1 MERLKQRQRDIL
13 EYMGKEIDEKGYPPT
28 VREICTALGIKST
41 STVHKDISILEKLG
55 FVRKDPSKPRA
66 LILVNHK
73 NKFYDNEIKQ
83 QISNTSETIE
93 IPVIGNIAA
102 GSPIIADQ
110 NIEDSFPIP
119 ARFINNNVTFM
130 LKVRGE
136 SMIEAGILD
145 GDYILV
151 EQHNTANNGEV
162 VVAMINDYESEATV
176 KTFYKENG
184 HFRLQPENSSMEPI
198 IVDDVT
204 ILGKVVGVFRYFN

>member
-1 MERLKQRQRDIL
+1 MERLKQRQKDIL

-28 VREICTALGIKST
+28 VREICSALGIKST
-41 STVHKDISILEKLG
+41 STVHNDISVLEKYG

-73 NKFYDNEIKQ
+73 NKFYDNGVDEQ
-83 QISNTSETIE
+83 FSTTSETIE

-110 NIEDSFPIP
+110 NIEDSFPLP
-119 ARFINNNVTFM
+119 ARFVTNSEDFM
-130 LKVRGE
+130 LRVRGE

-151 EQHNTANNGEV
+151 EQRNTANNGEI